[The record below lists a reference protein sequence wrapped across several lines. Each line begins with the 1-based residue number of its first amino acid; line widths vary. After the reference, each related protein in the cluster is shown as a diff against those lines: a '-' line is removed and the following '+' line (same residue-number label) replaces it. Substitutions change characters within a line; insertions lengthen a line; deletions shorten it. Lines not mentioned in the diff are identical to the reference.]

1 MDTTG
6 ALVVCKTD
14 IAHQSLAEQ
23 LKVHSITRK
32 YRAIVHGNL
41 TVDSGTIEGDIGRH
55 PTDRKKMA
63 VHVRNG
69 KPAVTHYLVLQRFGN
84 YTYVECQLETG
95 RTHQIRVHMS
105 SIGHPLLG
113 DEVYGPKNVR
123 LPGFTD
129 KHFMPWFL
137 VSSIRFPGNI
147 WNLLRRCR
155 NIFKNFC

>member
-1 MDTTG
+1 MDF
-6 ALVVCKTD
+6 
-14 IAHQSLAEQ
+14 
-23 LKVHSITRK
+23 
-32 YRAIVHGNL
+32 

-69 KPAVTHYLVLQRFGN
+69 KPAVTHYQVLQRFGN

-113 DEVYGPKNVR
+113 DEVYVPKNVL

-129 KHFMPWFL
+129 KHFMPWFFRIL
-137 VSSIRFPGNI
+137 PASAFRGIYGIYCAAAGIFSKLLLKILNNI
-147 WNLLRRCR
+147 VHFGSKMNYNKCR
-155 NIFKNFC
+155 ERMLERSV